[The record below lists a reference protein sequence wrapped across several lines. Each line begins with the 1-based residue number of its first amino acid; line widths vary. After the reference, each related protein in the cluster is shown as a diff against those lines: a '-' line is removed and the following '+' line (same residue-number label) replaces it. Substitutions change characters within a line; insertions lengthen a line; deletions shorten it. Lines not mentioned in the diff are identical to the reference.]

1 MRLLAYGGRRTG
13 IPCAIG
19 TTAKGVRRRGKRE
32 LRAAFRR
39 HGALSRRTVVFI
51 DAIDTSGSLT
61 VQGWAFVDEPRP
73 GGDYSD
79 RFSFNGR
86 RFDRVDYPLERKDV
100 GDCFRARQR
109 AKDCGFVLVA
119 SRIQAAPWR

>member
-1 MRLLAYGGRRTG
+1 VRSAQRLKAFVGGVSENF
-13 IPCAIG
+13 AQHFAG
-19 TTAKGVRRRGKRE
+19 TARFLDE
-32 LRAAFRR
+32 PW
-39 HGALSRRTVVFI
+39 FI

-109 AKDCGFVLVA
+109 AKECGFVLVA